1 LRPSLG
7 LAPRLSLVIA
17 GGVGIVAYADYRA
30 RLDAPGAIE
39 LFWVGLLVMFLPVF
53 ARLMARGVSRQETM
67 TLLAMLVVAF
77 YVVKVLLSPT
87 MFTVPDESAHWRTA
101 NDILKSGH
109 LFLPNPLLPI
119 TARYPGLEMIT
130 VLVVD
135 VTGLSIFDAGLIVV
149 VVARL
154 VLVLSLFLFFEV
166 VGRSTRVAGIAAI
179 LYMTNPNFLFFGAQ
193 FKYETLALALAAL
206 TIYLVARRSRPF
218 EPDRRAWTILATVI
232 LAATAAT
239 HHLTSY
245 AVIGFLLLWV
255 LVGRLIGR
263 LAEPPPQYPIR
274 MRPVHPAPGQRPPRP
289 ERTYRGIRR
298 ERLPSGM
305 ALVGAIINL
314 GWLGVVAPGT
324 VAYLAPVLSGAFVA
338 GLQLVGAKLGL
349 VKGSADI
356 GRDVFANPPGLL
368 ASPLWERYVALASV
382 LLILVGITW
391 GGFRVI
397 RRYRANPLTLTL
409 VGGSAVYPV
418 MLLFRLTERGWETS
432 NRSSEILYV
441 GMAFLLAVGFIGAR
455 SLVRSRRAGLGL
467 ALVASGAMLIGGV
480 FSGWD
485 FHWRLPW
492 PYDVGESPRA
502 IEAQGVEAAYWMR
515 DQIGPGQR
523 IGADDTNRRLLGSLG
538 EQQVMSTISGGIN
551 ALWVIYSPV
560 LDQDK
565 IDLLRSGRVEY
576 LLIDRRLA
584 ARPELF
590 KAYFPDP
597 RPVQALSKF
606 DRIAGISRIFDSGD
620 IAIYD
625 VRSLSG
631 AQ

>member
-1 LRPSLG
+1 MRPSIG
-7 LAPRLSLVIA
+7 LAPRLSLVMA
-17 GGVGIVAYADYRA
+17 GGVGIVAFADYRA
-30 RLDAPGAIE
+30 RLDAPWAIE
-39 LFWVGLLVMFLPVF
+39 LFWVGLLVMFLPVV
-53 ARLMARGVSRQETM
+53 ARLVARGVSRQETM

-77 YVVKVLLSPT
+77 YLVKVLLSPT

-101 NDILKSGH
+101 NDILTSGH

-130 VLVVD
+130 ALVVD
-135 VTGLSIFDAGLIVV
+135 LTGLSIFDAGLIVV
-149 VVARL
+149 LVARL

-166 VGRSTRVAGIAAI
+166 VGRSARVAGIAAI

-193 FKYETLALALAAL
+193 FKYETLALAFAAL
-206 TIYLVARRSRPF
+206 SIYLVVRRSRPVA
-218 EPDRRAWTILATVI
+218 PNRRAWTILAI
-232 LAATAAT
+232 LMMSATAAT

-245 AVIGFLLLWV
+245 AVVGFLLMWV

-263 LAEPPPQYPIR
+263 FGRPPEKDPIR
-274 MRPVHPAPGQRPPRP
+274 MRPVHPAPAQQARRP
-289 ERTYRGIRR
+289 ERTYRGIRP
-298 ERLPSGM
+298 ERLPSGT
-305 ALVGAIINL
+305 ALVGVALNL
-314 GWLGVVAPGT
+314 AWLGLVAPGT

-349 VKGSADI
+349 LKDSADI

-368 ASPLWERYVALASV
+368 ASPLWERYVALGSV
-382 LLILVGITW
+382 LLVLVGITW
-391 GGFRVI
+391 GGIRVI

-409 VGGSAVYPV
+409 VAVSAVYPA

-441 GMAFLLAVGFIGAR
+441 GMAILLAIGFLGVRLFA
-455 SLVRSRRAGLGL
+455 RSRRAGLGV

-502 IEAQGVEAAYWMR
+502 VEAQGVDAAYWMR

-523 IGADDTNRRLLGSLG
+523 IAADDTNRRLLGSLG
-538 EQQVMSTISGGIN
+538 EQQIMSTISGGIN
-551 ALWVIYSPV
+551 SLWVIYSPV

-597 RPVQALSKF
+597 MPVQALGKF
-606 DRIAGISRIFDSGD
+606 DRIEGVSRIFDSGD

-625 VRSLSG
+625 VRTLSG
-631 AQ
+631 AR